1 MFIELVEFKG
11 RNMPGI
17 LDIILPQ
24 VLPLIKKFN
33 RNRKV
38 LRKMPPIIFF
48 RAFLGLFFSYYIT
61 EMFLANTLLAKL
73 QGNALEHFV
82 EIFLHGVMAETE
94 KRMNSRLL
102 SIIRKEFIQIT
113 RDKRTLIIILII
125 PIMQLFLLGYS
136 TNSDVRNV
144 PLAVFDQCRCR
155 ESTSLLEAYQAADY
169 FKLAF
174 DTGSEDEI
182 RDLIEQGKARAG
194 IIIPPDYNVQLA
206 RGQATVAFILDGS
219 DATAG
224 SSAYAAATLVGQA
237 QATRLMVEKLARSG
251 INIDNIRPPL
261 TVSTNVWYNPD
272 LLSSYFIIP
281 GVIGMILYAITSILT
296 ATAVVRERERGTIEQ
311 LIVTPIR
318 PWELVV
324 GKILPYV
331 ILAFIDTLEVLAIGH
346 WWFGVPVRGDLSL
359 ILACSGLLL
368 LSGLGI
374 GLFAST
380 IANTQ
385 QEAMLTVWMTL
396 LPSIFLSGFFFPLE
410 AMPKVLQ
417 WVSYIVPL
425 RYYLVILRSLL
436 IKGVGAGAIW
446 SEILALALFGIVIMT
461 AASLRFKKRLD

>member
-1 MFIELVEFKG
+1 
-11 RNMPGI
+11 
-17 LDIILPQ
+17 
-24 VLPLIKKFN
+24 
-33 RNRKV
+33 
-38 LRKMPPIIFF
+38 
-48 RAFLGLFFSYYIT
+48 
-61 EMFLANTLLAKL
+61 
-73 QGNALEHFV
+73 
-82 EIFLHGVMAETE
+82 
-94 KRMNSRLL
+94 MNSRLF
-102 SIIRKEFIQIT
+102 SIIRKEFIQIL
-113 RDKRTLIIILII
+113 RDKRTLVIILII
-125 PIMQLFLLGYS
+125 PIVQLFLLGYS
-136 TNSDVRNV
+136 ATSDVQNV
-144 PLAVFDQCRCR
+144 PLAVFDQCRCS
-155 ESTSLLEAYQAADY
+155 ESRSLLEAYRAANY
-169 FKLAF
+169 FKLAY

-182 RDLIEQGKARAG
+182 RGLIEQGKARAG
-194 IIIPPDYNVQLA
+194 IIIPPDYNVRLA
-206 RGQATVAFILDGS
+206 EGDATVAFILDGS

-224 SSAYAAATLVGQA
+224 SSAYSAATMVGQA
-237 QATRLMVEKLARSG
+237 QATRLMLQKLERSG
-251 INIDNIRPPL
+251 LNTESLQPPL
-261 TVSTNVWYNPD
+261 QVSTNVWYNPD
-272 LLSSYFIIP
+272 LVSSYFMIP

-385 QEAMLTVWMTL
+385 QEAMLTVWLTI

-417 WVSYIVPL
+417 WVSYAVPL
-425 RYYLVILRSLL
+425 RYYLVIIRALL
-436 IKGVGAGAIW
+436 IKGVGPGAIW
-446 SEILALALFGIVIMT
+446 FEILALGVFGVIIMT
-461 AASLRFKKRLD
+461 AASVRFRKRLD